1 MEPFIDDMLSD
12 RIAQVLHNKT
22 QDFFNYISADSLS

>member
-12 RIAQVLHNKT
+12 RIAQILDNKT